1 MKTIQFFSDEYLAH
15 CRQLSAEQTI
25 RYLDN
30 FRRINTPLAKPK
42 AKLISIKIE
51 LDLLEAFKTRA
62 RLDGVPYQSRI
73 KQIMRDWLTRES

>member
-1 MKTIQFFSDEYLAH
+1 MKTIQFFSDEYLTQ
-15 CRQLSAEQTI
+15 CRQLSVEQVV

-30 FRRINTPLAKPK
+30 FRQINKPVAKPK
-42 AKLISIKIE
+42 TKLISMKIE

-73 KQIMRDWLTRES
+73 KQIMRDWLEAQ